1 MDFLLFLLP
10 AFVLVIVFGYFKYI
24 NLLHEKS
31 RQQKEIKQLYKLL
44 NGFDFTIKQFG
55 DTYQMKFQRLVKL
68 NEATGNSSLTP
79 IKPLVNNFSRIMAE
93 SIKSQ
98 GDTTVIIKKTYER
111 LEPGSYDS
119 LLRYINDHSK
129 KAKQAWRSKGLM
141 AVIDTLECILKAD
154 GTYSADSFED
164 ELIAQ

>member
-98 GDTTVIIKKTYER
+98 GDTTVIIKKPMNVLSQVHTTRYFAISTITVKRQNR
-111 LEPGSYDS
+111 LG
-119 LLRYINDHSK
+119 
-129 KAKQAWRSKGLM
+129 AVKG
-141 AVIDTLECILKAD
+141 
-154 GTYSADSFED
+154 
-164 ELIAQ
+164 